1 MSAVIAVSRLS
12 QFLKEVGPLEN
23 WTWSLSLIV
32 LTIAIHTI
40 GIAFLA
46 FATERIRVRLESLNR
61 LSLRRIFAIVIG
73 LIGVVGLL
81 LTALHGTEAALWAAT
96 YWWVGALNSPGDAIL
111 YSVDS
116 ISTRGASGLMLES
129 HWRLLGALEAM
140 DGMLLFGI
148 STAYIFTVMQACWA
162 VMIRPHLPAG

>member
-1 MSAVIAVSRLS
+1 M
-12 QFLKEVGPLEN
+12 EN
-23 WTWSLSLIV
+23 WTWGLSLIV
-32 LTIAIHTI
+32 LTIAIHAT

-61 LSLRRIFAIVIG
+61 LSLRRVFGIVIG

-81 LTALHGTEAALWAAT
+81 LAALHGTEAALWAAA
-96 YWWVGALNSPGDAIL
+96 YWWLGALDSPGDAIL

-116 ISTRGASGLMLES
+116 ISTRGGAGVMLER
-129 HWRLLGALEAM
+129 HWRLMGALEAT

-148 STAYIFTVMQACWA
+148 STAYIFTVMQAYWA
-162 VMIRPHLPAG
+162 LMIRPHRGPTSAFEKTNRLAAR

>member
-1 MSAVIAVSRLS
+1 
-12 QFLKEVGPLEN
+12 LEN
-23 WTWSLSLIV
+23 WTWGLSLIV
-32 LTIAIHTI
+32 LTIAIHTT

-61 LSLRRIFAIVIG
+61 LSWRRVFAIVIG
-73 LIGVVGLL
+73 VIGVVGLIL
-81 LTALHGTEAALWAAT
+81 AALHGTEAALWAAA
-96 YWWVGALNSPGDAIL
+96 YWWLGALNSPGDAIL

-116 ISTRGASGLMLES
+116 ISTRGASGFVLER

-148 STAYIFTVMQACWA
+148 STAYIFTVMQGCWA
-162 VMIRPHLPAG
+162 VMIRPHLLPG